1 MKKIIPIPCRDLD
14 VSVDL
19 LTSYLEDVAKK
30 LDSIK
35 EIKISLSNCWKDVV
49 LRDINNEAY
58 NTIKIFCKNRKITLT
73 SFISYL
79 IDEMKKEYNL

>member
-1 MKKIIPIPCRDLD
+1 MKKIIPIPCKDLD

-30 LDSIK
+30 LETIQ

-58 NTIKIFCKNRKITLT
+58 NTIKEFCKNRKITMT

>member
-35 EIKISLSNCWKDVV
+35 EIKISLSNCWKDIV